1 MTHSITVGGGFETAH
16 RLPQLA
22 GKCESLHGH
31 SWWVDVTITGDELDS
46 DGKLIRFEDVKAPV
60 FGWVL
65 EHLDHGTMLGVSD
78 PLVEPLAAAGTKLY
92 LFDPAERTE
101 GPPAL
106 TQGLEWPT
114 VENVAVLLTRVASV
128 FIRHLDDPAAGPLH
142 IGVRVRETRINQA
155 AWGHWI

>member
-1 MTHSITVGGGFETAH
+1 MHSITVCGGFETAH

-31 SWWVDVTITGDELDS
+31 SWQVDVTVSGEDLDS
-46 DGKLIRFEDVKAPV
+46 DGKLIRFEDLKRPI
-60 FGWVL
+60 FGWVQ

-78 PLVEPLAAAGTKLY
+78 PLVGPLRDAGTKLY
-92 LFDPAERTE
+92 LFDPTADPD

-106 TQGLEWPT
+106 TADLEWPT

-128 FIRHLDDPAAGPLH
+128 FIRHIDDPAAGPLH
-142 IGVRVRETRINQA
+142 VGVRVKETAINRA
-155 AWGHWI
+155 AWGQWV